1 MKSLNIQR
9 AINHK
14 ASDIVEVQNQKRK
27 VGRILLELGT
37 STLFDQINSRS
48 FEDL

>member
-14 ASDIVEVQNQKRK
+14 ACDIEVQNQKRK